1 MVSSHDTWGYASRKD
16 ALEGPDCRRANGG
29 AASVERRLAPRRL
42 TEESVESGSEKP
54 ERGKGRVVATVE
66 VDLAGTR
73 AEREMGC
80 EQIQFTQVG
89 A

>member
-1 MVSSHDTWGYASRKD
+1 MGARVTQ
-16 ALEGPDCRRANGG
+16 RRVGG
-29 AASVERRLAPRRL
+29 DGLSAGERRSGSVERRLAPRRL

-54 ERGKGRVVATVE
+54 ECGKGRVVATVE

-73 AEREMGC
+73 AEREMRC
-80 EQIQFTQVG
+80 EQIQFAQVG

>member
-1 MVSSHDTWGYASRKD
+1 MVSSHDTRGYASRRD
-16 ALEGPDCRRANGG
+16 ALEGTDCRRVKGG
-29 AASVERRLAPRRL
+29 SGSVERRLAPRRL

-54 ERGKGRVVATVE
+54 VCGKGRVVATVE

-73 AEREMGC
+73 AEREMGR
-80 EQIQFTQVG
+80 EQIQFAQVG